1 MDDIYQ
7 DVFKQLKKYKIKFEP
22 LTVIELVKYTKANKK
37 LPDGYTS
44 TIPLT
49 RNNTSQVIV
58 DALRWQD
65 VPPFE
70 QMGACKYSESTPYTF
85 SNDAFYGRGS
95 KEVRGDTMYMTR
107 LQKTTCLIQPTFS
120 YSAKPI
126 PYRVWQAEIHEP
138 KEDEL
143 V

>member
-1 MDDIYQ
+1 MNLSNTP
-7 DVFKQLKKYKIKFEP
+7 K
-22 LTVIELVKYTKANKK
+22 
-37 LPDGYTS
+37 
-44 TIPLT
+44 LT

-58 DALRWQD
+58 EALRWQD

-70 QMGACKYSESTPYTF
+70 QMGACKYSKSTPYTF
-85 SNDAFYGRGS
+85 MADAFYGRGS
-95 KEVRGDTMYMTR
+95 QEVRGDTMYMTR
-107 LQKTTCLIQPTFS
+107 LQKITCLIQPTFS

-126 PYRVWQAEIHEP
+126 PYRVWQDEIHEP

>member
-1 MDDIYQ
+1 MDEIYQ
-7 DVFKQLKKYKIKFEP
+7 DIFKQLKRYKIKFEP
-22 LTVIELVKYTKANKK
+22 LTVIELVKHVQTNKK

-44 TIPLT
+44 IIPLT
-49 RNNTSQVIV
+49 RNNTSKVIV

-65 VPPFE
+65 VPPFV

-95 KEVRGDTMYMTR
+95 NQVRGDTMYMTR
-107 LQKTTCLIQPTFS
+107 LQKNTFPIQPTFS

-126 PYRVWQAEIHEP
+126 PYHVWQDETHQP